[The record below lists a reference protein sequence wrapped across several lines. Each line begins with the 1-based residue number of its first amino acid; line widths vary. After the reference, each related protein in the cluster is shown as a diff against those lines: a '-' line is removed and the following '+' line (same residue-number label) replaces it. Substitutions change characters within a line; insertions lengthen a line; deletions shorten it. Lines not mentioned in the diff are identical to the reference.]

1 MDETTNERRKMSY
14 DITMCDNDQC
24 VQKENCVRYV
34 TYKKYVADKSSR
46 KTPYACM
53 NTYDVASSVCP
64 IFWPIQ

>member
-34 TYKKYVADKSSR
+34 THKKYVADKSSR
-46 KTPYACM
+46 KIPYVWM
-53 NTYDVASSVCP
+53 NIYVIASSECP
-64 IFWPIQ
+64 LFRPIQ